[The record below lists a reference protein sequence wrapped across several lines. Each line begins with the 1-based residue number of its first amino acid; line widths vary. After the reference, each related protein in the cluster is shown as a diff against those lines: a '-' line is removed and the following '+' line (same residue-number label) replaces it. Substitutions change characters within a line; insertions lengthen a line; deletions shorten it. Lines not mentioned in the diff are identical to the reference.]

1 MRLTWS
7 VPTRKSGRPFDAAT
21 EVDHYEL
28 AMRVQGAP
36 DYTPTAAQPAATDTQ
51 FDIDVTDVGTYEFR
65 LVCYPKTGAASDPA
79 FTSAQILDQS
89 APVIATFTA
98 TV

>member
-36 DYTPTAAQPAATDTQ
+36 DYTPTAAQPAPADTQ
-51 FDIDVTDVGTYEFR
+51 FDLDIVDVGTYEFR
-65 LVCYPKTGAASDPA
+65 LMCVPKTGAASDPA

-89 APVIATFTA
+89 APVIATFVA

>member
-36 DYTPTAAQPAATDTQ
+36 DYTPTAAQPAPVDTQ
-51 FDIDVTDVGTYEFR
+51 FDLDIVDVGTYEFR
-65 LVCYPKTGAASDPA
+65 LMCVPKTGAASDPA

-89 APVIATFTA
+89 APVIATFVA

>member
-28 AMRVQGAP
+28 SMRVQGAP
-36 DYTPTAAQPAATDTQ
+36 DYTPTAAQPVATDVQ
-51 FDIDVTDVGTYEFR
+51 FDLDIVDVGVYEFR
-65 LVCYPKTGAASDPA
+65 LVCFPKTGAASDPA

>member
-7 VPTRKSGRPFDAAT
+7 VPTRKSGRPFTAT
-21 EVDHYEL
+21 EVDHYDL

-36 DYTPTAAQPAATDTQ
+36 DYTPTAAQPAPVDTQ
-51 FDIDVTDVGTYEFR
+51 FDLDIVDVGTYEFR
-65 LVCYPKTGAASDPA
+65 LMCVPKTGAASDPA

-89 APVIATFTA
+89 APVIATFVA

>member
-1 MRLTWS
+1 MRLTWT

-28 AMRVQGAP
+28 SMRVQGAP
-36 DYTPTAAQPAATDTQ
+36 DYTPTAAQPAASATQ
-51 FDIDVTDVGTYEFR
+51 FDLDVTDVGVYEFR
-65 LVCYPKTGAASDPA
+65 LICYPKTGSASAPA
-79 FTSAQILDQS
+79 FATAEVLDQS

>member
-1 MRLTWS
+1 MRLTWT

-28 AMRVQGAP
+28 SMRVQGAP
-36 DYTPTAAQPAATDTQ
+36 DYTPTAAQPAPVDTQ
-51 FDIDVTDVGTYEFR
+51 FDLDIVDVGTYEFR
-65 LVCYPKTGAASDPA
+65 LMCVPKTGAASDPA

-89 APVIATFTA
+89 APVIATFVA